1 MLFSYDVSFAL
12 FLVVILFEN
21 REYFKE
27 GIVKCGEGVFK
38 NVVMVIFCNLI
49 LISDLAG
56 LQICKEL

>member
-27 GIVKCGEGVFK
+27 GLVKCGEGVFK
-38 NVVMVIFCNLI
+38 NVVMVTFL
-49 LISDLAG
+49 
-56 LQICKEL
+56 

>member
-27 GIVKCGEGVFK
+27 GLVKCGEGVFK
-38 NVVMVIFCNLI
+38 MLSWSFFVT
-49 LISDLAG
+49 
-56 LQICKEL
+56 